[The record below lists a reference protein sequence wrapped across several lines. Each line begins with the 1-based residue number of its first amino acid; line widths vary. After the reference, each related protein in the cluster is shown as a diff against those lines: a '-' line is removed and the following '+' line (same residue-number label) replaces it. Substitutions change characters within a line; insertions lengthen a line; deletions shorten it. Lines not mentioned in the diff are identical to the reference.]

1 MYTVPRREIEAAD
14 GTMIA
19 GTTESRP
26 ASRDELISPEL
37 AARLD
42 RFDVRSRKVFP
53 GALPGERRS
62 KRRGRSVEFDDYR
75 NYSPGDDLRHID
87 WNVYARLDRL
97 FIKLFREEED
107 LAVHVLLDTSASM
120 DAGKPNKLVFAH
132 RLAMA
137 FGYLG
142 LVSNNR
148 VGMSTFASR
157 IGVRHLAPMRGRK
170 SVAQLSEFLL
180 KNLEEAPDGP
190 SQSKGEGFNGALR
203 QFASRRVGKGVVV
216 VLSDFL
222 IREGYKD
229 GLGLLADTGKGGFDT
244 TCIQILSPGELDPS
258 AEDGKVA
265 GDLHLTDNETGQGAE
280 ITVSAELLE
289 SYKRGVRNYCDEL
302 AHFCRSRRMK
312 HTLVSTASPI
322 DELMLSTFRR
332 IGLLASH

>member
-1 MYTVPRREIEAAD
+1 
-14 GTMIA
+14 MIA
-19 GTTESRP
+19 GTTEPRP
-26 ASRDELISPEL
+26 VSRDELISPEL

-42 RFDVRSRKVFP
+42 RFDVKSRKVFP

-107 LAVHVLLDTSASM
+107 LALHIMLDTSASM
-120 DAGKPNKLVFAH
+120 DVGKPSKLIFAH

-137 FGYLG
+137 LGYLG

-148 VGMSTFASR
+148 VSVTSFGTR
-157 IGVRHLAPMRGRK
+157 VGTRQLAPMRGRK
-170 SVAQLSEFLL
+170 NVSLLSDFLL
-180 KNLEEAPDGP
+180 ANLEEAPDGP
-190 SQSKGEGFNGALR
+190 SQSKGEDFNGALR
-203 QFASRRVGKGVVV
+203 KFASRRVGKGVVV

-222 IREGYKD
+222 IREGYKA

-258 AEDGKVA
+258 EEEGRVT
-265 GDLHLTDNETGQGAE
+265 GDLHLTDNETGEGAE
-280 ITVSAELLE
+280 VTVSAELLE
-289 SYKRGVRNYCDEL
+289 SYKRAAMSYCDEL
-302 AHFCRSRRMK
+302 AHFCRSRQMK
-312 HTLVSTASPI
+312 HSLVSTEAPI
-322 DELMLSTFRR
+322 EELMLSTFRR
-332 IGLLASH
+332 IGLLSNH

>member
-1 MYTVPRREIEAAD
+1 
-14 GTMIA
+14 MIA

-107 LAVHVLLDTSASM
+107 LALHILLDSSASM
-120 DAGKPNKLVFAH
+120 DVGKPSKLVFAH

-142 LVSNNR
+142 LISNNR
-148 VGMSTFASR
+148 VSVGTFSSR
-157 IGVRHLAPMRGRK
+157 VGVVQLAPLRGRK
-170 SVAQLSEFLL
+170 NVTQLSEFLL

-190 SQSKGEGFNGALR
+190 SQSKGDDFNGALR
-203 QFASRRVGKGVVV
+203 QFAARRVGKGVVV

-222 IREGYKD
+222 IREGYTD
-229 GLGLLADTGKGGFDT
+229 GLGLLANTGKGGFDT
-244 TCIQILSPGELDPS
+244 TCIQIMSPGELDPS
-258 AEDGKVA
+258 EEEGRVS

-289 SYKRGVRNYCDEL
+289 SYRRGVASYCDEL

-312 HTLVSTASPI
+312 HTLVSTSAPI